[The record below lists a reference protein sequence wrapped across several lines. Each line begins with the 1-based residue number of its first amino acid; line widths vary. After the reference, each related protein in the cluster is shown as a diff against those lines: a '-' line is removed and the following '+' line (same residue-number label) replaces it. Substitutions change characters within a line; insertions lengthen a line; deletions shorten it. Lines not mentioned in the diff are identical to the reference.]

1 MGSLGRATSS
11 VHSISIPDQPW
22 LMTDSNVTPLKISQE
37 PSVLIY
43 ILCFEQWRNMF
54 HTVNRK
60 MRIFIRKLLEKQD
73 LSLPGLAGESDT
85 RTY

>member
-43 ILCFEQWRNMF
+43 IEQWRNMF

-85 RTY
+85 GTY